1 MGAEWPCQLGG
12 STSPPHRGLHGPRDV
27 VESELENSI
36 FSPRGTALRLCS
48 IDAERASSVTPFMS
62 MNSMDCSA
70 YVGDGRHRS
79 VQHGRLRFGTK
90 TVNKQRYLWDVRS
103 TQTGSF

>member
-1 MGAEWPCQLGG
+1 M
-12 STSPPHRGLHGPRDV
+12 

-36 FSPRGTALRLCS
+36 FSPRGTALRLRA
-48 IDAERASSVTPFMS
+48 IDTERASSVTPFMS

-79 VQHGRLRFGTK
+79 AQHERLRFGSK
-90 TVNKQRYLWDVRS
+90 TEHAEPTTTDRAE
-103 TQTGSF
+103 